1 MQIGQRVDTKF
12 GAGTVAGFERIAH
25 DITHHDTY
33 QEGDRIEVALDDPT
47 KWVIRNYG
55 NPYFYAN
62 EINLTN

>member
-12 GAGTVAGFERIAH
+12 GAGTVAGFERIERA
-25 DITHHDTY
+25 ITRHDTY

-47 KWVIRNYG
+47 KWVIRG
-55 NPYFYAN
+55 CNPYFYAN